1 MKGKHEVGSGF
12 LVYLCILYMILKNWI
27 GYIYCTDKYVEFDWV
42 TEMQLVNWICYIYC
56 TGKYAEFDWVTE
68 MKSDTDN
75 YIGTKHCLLANW
87 DYGHHTKDWKR
98 GSLRSL
104 IEFLTFQN
112 S

>member
-27 GYIYCTDKYVEFDWV
+27 GYIYCTDKYV
-42 TEMQLVNWICYIYC
+42 
-56 TGKYAEFDWVTE
+56 EFDWVTE

-104 IEFLTFQN
+104 IEILTFQN
-112 S
+112 F